1 MTTLKIVVP
10 DREQVDSERG
20 KVEVGEKQEK
30 DKHEE
35 KTKAHLNICHHG
47 WHVHGVKCA
56 LRHLEPRCECDHMC
70 KVHEKNHV

>member
-1 MTTLKIVVP
+1 MQGRV
-10 DREQVDSERG
+10 QVDSERE

-35 KTKAHLNICHHG
+35 TDNERSSTHHG
-47 WHVHGVKCA
+47 WHVDGVKCA

-70 KVHEKNHV
+70 KVHEKNDV